1 MKKLP
6 NKSRLEH
13 YQQLLDISKDL
24 VSNHDL
30 STMLNKITSTACKLS
45 NSEAS
50 SILLYNERV
59 KELYFQS
66 ATGLDEPVMHGLV
79 VPLDGSIAGWVV
91 KQGKT
96 VLINDVHNDPRFFEG
111 IEKKTQIIT
120 RSLVGIPLI
129 VQEKVIGILEVIN
142 HRNGGFGEYE
152 IEILTI
158 LGTQAAL
165 AIENTRLFQQS
176 DQISELVHE
185 IRTPLSSIR
194 TAAFLLQQSEVSKEQ
209 RLSYSKTIYS
219 EAQRLSDMA
228 TTFLD
233 LARLESGRTS
243 FKPSWINLQVL
254 VDDVLEIFFNQTE
267 DSRINLTSTITAE
280 YPEIYADRDKLK
292 QVFINLVSNA
302 IKYNEKGG
310 HIIIS
315 AKILENEHLITVKDD
330 GMGMSP
336 EIVNHLFERFYR
348 SHRTE
353 DQIQGTGLGLSI
365 CKKIIEN
372 HNGRVTVK
380 SEPNF
385 GTEFEIWL
393 PYKTH

>member
-30 STMLNKITSTACKLS
+30 STMLNKITATACELS

-185 IRTPLSSIR
+185 IRTPLSSIS
-194 TAAFLLQQSEVSKEQ
+194 TAAFLLQQSEVSKDQ

-243 FKPSWINLQVL
+243 FKPSWMNLKVL
-254 VDDVLEIFFNQTE
+254 VDDILEIFLTQTE
-267 DSRINLTSTITAE
+267 ESGIHLTTSIKSE

-302 IKYNEKGG
+302 IKYNQKGG

-315 AKILENEHLITVKDD
+315 ADLIENEHLIIVKDD

-365 CKKIIEN
+365 CKRIIEN
-372 HNGRVTVK
+372 HNGRVSVK
-380 SEPNF
+380 SEPDF

-393 PYKTH
+393 PFKAH

>member
-1 MKKLP
+1 MKTLP
-6 NKSRLEH
+6 DRHRLEH
-13 YQQLLDISKDL
+13 YQQLLNISKDL

-30 STMLNKITSTACKLS
+30 PTMLNKITATACELS

-111 IEKKTQIIT
+111 IEKKTQIVT

-185 IRTPLSSIR
+185 IRTPLSSIS
-194 TAAFLLQQSEVSKEQ
+194 TAAFLLQQSEVTKDQ
-209 RLSYSKTIYS
+209 RLSYSKTIYT

-233 LARLESGRTS
+233 LARLESGRAS

-254 VDDVLEIFFNQTE
+254 VDEVCEIFITQTE
-267 DSRINLTSTITAE
+267 DYRINLITTVPPE
-280 YPEIYADRDKLK
+280 YPDIYGDRDKLK
-292 QVFINLVSNA
+292 QVFINLISNA
-302 IKYNEKGG
+302 IKYNQKGG
-310 HIIIS
+310 QIIIS
-315 AKILENEHLITVKDD
+315 ADMYENEHQITVKDN
-330 GMGMSP
+330 GLGMSP
-336 EIVNHLFERFYR
+336 ETVKHLFERFYR

-372 HNGRVTVK
+372 HNGRISVK

-393 PYKTH
+393 PYKAH

>member
-1 MKKLP
+1 
-6 NKSRLEH
+6 
-13 YQQLLDISKDL
+13 
-24 VSNHDL
+24 
-30 STMLNKITSTACKLS
+30 MLNKITATACELS
-45 NSEAS
+45 DSEAS

-152 IEILTI
+152 IEILTV

-185 IRTPLSSIR
+185 IRTPLSSIS
-194 TAAFLLQQSEVSKEQ
+194 TAAFLLQQFEVTNDQ

-233 LARLESGRTS
+233 LARLESGRAS
-243 FKPSWINLQVL
+243 FKPSWINLKDL
-254 VDDVLEIFFNQTE
+254 VDEVCEIFLTQTE
-267 DSRINLTSTITAE
+267 DYRINMITTVPTE
-280 YPEIYADRDKLK
+280 YPDVYGDRDKIK

-302 IKYNEKGG
+302 IKYNQKGG

-315 AKILENEHLITVKDD
+315 ADLIENEHLITVKDD
-330 GMGMSP
+330 GLGMSP
-336 EIVNHLFERFYR
+336 EIVKHLFERFYR

-372 HNGRVTVK
+372 HNGRISVK

-393 PYKTH
+393 PYKAH

>member
-30 STMLNKITSTACKLS
+30 STMLNKITTTACELS

-142 HRNGGFGEYE
+142 HRNGGFSEYE

-185 IRTPLSSIR
+185 IRTPLSSIS
-194 TAAFLLQQSEVSKEQ
+194 TAAFLLQQSEVSQEQ

-243 FKPSWINLQVL
+243 FKPSWISLKVL
-254 VDDVLEIFFNQTE
+254 VDEILEIFFTQTE
-267 DSRINLTSTITAE
+267 DSRINLTSTVPAE

-302 IKYNEKGG
+302 IKYNQKGG

-315 AKILENEHLITVKDD
+315 AKIIENEHLITVKDD

-336 EIVNHLFERFYR
+336 EIVKHLFERFYR

-372 HNGRVTVK
+372 HNGRVSVK
-380 SEPNF
+380 SEPDF

-393 PYKTH
+393 PYKAH